1 VIASMMMLQMRAIGA
16 RQRSQ
21 VYRFCRGGRTSS
33 PTAAPL
39 GDDPGMNA
47 GPQEPMTPAY
57 RAVVGLCVP
66 VMRPWSRLR
75 VVGLEHLPTSG
86 PTLLVAN
93 HDSYWDPIAIAVA
106 ARHRRQVRA
115 LAKSTLW
122 RVRPIGW
129 LMDGMGHIPVERNA
143 ANARA
148 VEVAVRELR
157 AGACIGVF
165 PEGTRS
171 LGRELRARSGAGRL
185 ALAVPEARIVCAR
198 VTGTADVV
206 RLPKRPSVVVEFFTP
221 AGGPVQPGESATDL
235 MTRLLTQVRTGAP
248 RVIPGRARTAAKY
261 RDRLGG
267 R

>member
-1 VIASMMMLQMRAIGA
+1 
-16 RQRSQ
+16 
-21 VYRFCRGGRTSS
+21 
-33 PTAAPL
+33 
-39 GDDPGMNA
+39 
-47 GPQEPMTPAY
+47 MTPAY
-57 RAVVGLCVP
+57 RAVVGLCAP
-66 VMRPWSRLR
+66 VLRSSSRLR
-75 VVGLEHLPTSG
+75 VVGLEHLPISG

-143 ANARA
+143 ANTHAI
-148 VEVAVRELR
+148 EVAVRELR

-171 LGRELRARSGAGRL
+171 LGRQLRARSGAGRL
-185 ALAVPEARIVCAR
+185 ALAVPQARIVCAR
-198 VTGTADVV
+198 VTGTTDIV
-206 RLPKRPSVVVEFFTP
+206 RLPKRPSVVVEFYVP
-221 AGGPVQPGESATDL
+221 AGGQVQPGESAADL
-235 MTRLLTQVRTGAP
+235 MTRLLTEVRAGAP
-248 RVIPGRARTAAKY
+248 RAVAGRARTAAKY
-261 RDRLGG
+261 RARLGG